1 MVKVAKICQQVT
13 WTPKRDRVKDRSNF
27 LISGYLNVKSS
38 VESSGIC
45 PNQLFG
51 PNLNHLYDV
60 PIKLIS
66 LVYLVVVGPKHFAVS
81 SREQ

>member
-1 MVKVAKICQQVT
+1 MVKVAKPCEQVT
-13 WTPKRDRVKDRSNF
+13 WTPKPDRVKARSNF
-27 LISGYLNVKSS
+27 LISGYLNMKSS

-51 PNLNHLYDV
+51 PNHLYEV

-66 LVYLVVVGPKHFAVS
+66 LVYLVVVGPKHFVVS